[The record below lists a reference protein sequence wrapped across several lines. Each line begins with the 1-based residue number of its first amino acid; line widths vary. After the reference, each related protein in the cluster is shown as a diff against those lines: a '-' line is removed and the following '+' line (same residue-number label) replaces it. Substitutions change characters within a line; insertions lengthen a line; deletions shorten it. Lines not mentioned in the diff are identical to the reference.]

1 MNEKKKDSTK
11 ESKKQVLL
19 VINCLQGG
27 GAERSVLTLG
37 QGFYELGYEVHIL
50 RFKPLVE
57 YDLNP
62 NLTYHMIRFKP
73 YKLIP
78 GTRLRSQFFAR
89 KVDRYILNKVGKPD
103 IILSNLIASD
113 RIMVHSKLPNL
124 MYVIRSTVSN
134 KFGLANNPNANQ
146 KIKELRKIY
155 ESHPC
160 ICVSKGVESDL
171 QAILGSSI
179 TSNTIYNAFDRE
191 LIQRLAD
198 ESTISQYDY
207 IKPRQYII
215 HVGSFKPEK
224 AHDILLKAYANSSM
238 AYPLVLLGKGKM
250 FEQTQK
256 LAQDLGVSEKVI
268 FLGFN
273 KNPYPYIKNARGF
286 VLSSRSEG
294 FVRVIPEAL
303 SLNVPVIS
311 TNCKSGPSE
320 MLPADSLVSVDD
332 VDALAIKMTL
342 LMEEPERFLVNFN
355 EQFLPKN
362 IAQQYVDYLAS
373 S

>member
-1 MNEKKKDSTK
+1 MSQITKK
-11 ESKKQVLL
+11 VVL

-62 NLTYHMIRFKP
+62 NLNYHMIRFKP
-73 YKLIP
+73 YKLILNSK
-78 GTRLRSQFFAR
+78 LRYQLFAA
-89 KVDRYILNKVGKPD
+89 KVDKYILSEIGKPN
-103 IILSNLIASD
+103 IILSNLYASD
-113 RIMVHSKLPNL
+113 RIMTHSKLPNL
-124 MYVIRSTVSN
+124 MYVIRNTVSN
-134 KFGLANNPNANQ
+134 KFELTNNTNTN
-146 KIKELRKIY
+146 KKVKELRRIY
-155 ESHPC
+155 ESRPC
-160 ICVSKGVESDL
+160 ICVSRGVEADL
-171 QAILGSSI
+171 QASLGSCV
-179 TSNTIYNAFDRE
+179 TSNTIYNAFDKE
-191 LIQRLAD
+191 LIQQLAN
-198 ESTISQYDY
+198 ESIESQYDK
-207 IKPRQYII
+207 ITPRQYIL
-215 HVGSFKPEK
+215 HVGSFKTEK
-224 AHDILLKAYANSSM
+224 AHDVLLKAYAKSTM

-250 FEQTQK
+250 LEQTKK
-256 LAQDLGVSEKVI
+256 LAQDLGISQKVL

-273 KNPYPYIKNARGF
+273 KNPYPYMKHARGF

-303 SLNVPVIS
+303 ALNVPVVS

-320 MLPADSLVSVDD
+320 MLPTNSLVPVDD
-332 VDALAIKMTL
+332 VDALARKMTL
-342 LMEEPERFLVNFN
+342 LMAKPESFLFDFD

-362 IAQQYVDYLAS
+362 IAQKYIDYLTS

>member
-1 MNEKKKDSTK
+1 MSEKQKDNTK

-89 KVDRYILNKVGKPD
+89 KIDRYILNKVGKPD
-103 IILSNLIASD
+103 IILSNLIPSD

-134 KFGLANNPNANQ
+134 KFGLTNNPNANQ

-179 TSNTIYNAFDRE
+179 TSNTIYNAFDKA
-191 LIQRLAD
+191 LIEQLAN
-198 ESTISQYDY
+198 ETSNIHNGTLKPNQYLL
-207 IKPRQYII
+207 

-224 AHDILLKAYANSSM
+224 AHDTLLKAYAQSSM

-250 FEQTQK
+250 LDQTKK
-256 LAQDLGVSEKVI
+256 LAQSLGISENVI

-273 KNPYPYIKNARGF
+273 KNPYPLVKSARGF

-303 SLNVPVIS
+303 ALKVPVIS

-320 MLPADSLVSVDD
+320 MLPTSSLVPVDD
-332 VDALAIKMTL
+332 VKALAIKMTE
-342 LMEEPERFLVNFN
+342 LMADPQSFRVDFDEK
-355 EQFLPKN
+355 FLPKN